1 MKLKFACMECLSVN
15 GEPSDE
21 YVSLNLTD
29 DGIYT
34 VQCNNGHTTLVSLQQ
49 HKFEILFDMGIN
61 ALIDG
66 YPREAVATIAS
77 SLERFYEFYI
87 DVICIKHNVNQELY
101 EKIWSQVK
109 KQSERQYGAY
119 LFLNLI
125 DSSNEN
131 EILTIYD
138 KSPEGMKEN
147 WSTFRNK
154 IIHEGY
160 IPQHEEAF
168 KYIDF
173 VYQHICKLI
182 LKLKENDEKHLQ
194 KAVSKHVSRVH
205 QKANGSMIS
214 FMSISTIISISRGD
228 KQPDRLNDAINPIHL
243 KWQYKH

>member
-1 MKLKFACMECLSVN
+1 MECFSIH
-15 GEPSDE
+15 GQPSDE
-21 YVSLNLTD
+21 FVSLDLTD
-29 DGIYT
+29 DGIYAM
-34 VQCNNGHTTLVSLQQ
+34 QCSNGHTTLVSLQQ

-87 DVICIKHNVNQELY
+87 DVICIKHNVNQDLY
-101 EKIWSQVK
+101 EKIWKQVK

-125 DSSNEN
+125 DNPNEID
-131 EILTIYD
+131 ILTIYD
-138 KSPEGMKEN
+138 KSPAGKQEN

-160 IPQHEEAF
+160 IPQQEEAF
-168 KYIDF
+168 MYIDF

-182 LKLKENDEKHLQ
+182 LKLKESNEEYLQ
-194 KAVSKHVSRVH
+194 TAISKHISRVH
-205 QKANGSMIS
+205 KKANGSMIS
-214 FMSISTIISISRGD
+214 FMSIATIISLSRGD
-228 KQPDRLNDAINPIHL
+228 IQPATLHEAINPTHL